1 MVAWNPWNACS
12 ELIEVVT
19 ALRNANDALLDA
31 TMSGEVV
38 EATRLLQDVAVLER
52 RRNRLVHKTNP
63 GVAPVT
69 SSYESSIPLRDQVIQ
84 ALQLTGRPSSARLV
98 SDVTKSRWAERVD
111 TAKLSYLRRDEARS
125 WRRSQELPGR
135 HARDVYVVPALTYDR
150 FTPVRGTV
158 ALSTWPISLR
168 LIAPLSPRVD
178 MLHST
183 VALAEEVSA
192 VAGTNYE
199 APMMRLV
206 ARLGATI
213 PGVKPFGADPHAVI
227 EAARAELEEIEE
239 TDELE
244 RSQAAER
251 ASAQLDAEAL
261 LFGTQIHTIR
271 SHVLVDHD
279 DQHAGSARNLP
290 RRLSCGSP
298 STPDVLPVRW
308 RHRGASAVPRLMLR
322 PSISTSSGA

>member
-1 MVAWNPWNACS
+1 MVYMERAQ

-19 ALRNANDALLDA
+19 ALRTANDALVAA
-31 TMSGEVV
+31 TTSGDVPES
-38 EATRLLQDVAVLER
+38 TRLLRDIAALER
-52 RRNRLVHKTNP
+52 RRNRLVRKGNP
-63 GVAPVT
+63 DVVPAATP
-69 SSYESSIPLRDQVIQ
+69 YESSIPLRDQVIR

-111 TAKLSYLRRDEARS
+111 TAKLSYLRRDEGRS
-125 WRRSQELPGR
+125 WRKSQEVAGR
-135 HARDVYVVPALTYDR
+135 YARDVYVVPALTYDR

-158 ALSTWPISLR
+158 ALSTWPVSLR

-183 VALAEEVSA
+183 VALAEEATA

-213 PGVKPFGADPHAVI
+213 PGVKPFGAEPELVI
-227 EAARAELEEIEE
+227 EAAQAELKELEN

-244 RSQAAER
+244 RSEASER
-251 ASAQLDAEAL
+251 AQAQLDAEAL
-261 LFGTQIHTIR
+261 LFGTQIRT
-271 SHVLVDHD
+271 V
-279 DQHAGSARNLP
+279 
-290 RRLSCGSP
+290 
-298 STPDVLPVRW
+298 T
-308 RHRGASAVPRLMLR
+308 
-322 PSISTSSGA
+322 SGAAGGSR

>member
-1 MVAWNPWNACS
+1 MEAAR

-31 TMSGEVV
+31 TMSGDVA
-38 EATRLLQDVAVLER
+38 EATRLLQHVAVLER
-52 RRNRLVHKTNP
+52 RRNRLVHKSNP
-63 GVAPVT
+63 GVAPST
-69 SSYESSIPLRDQVIQ
+69 SSYESSVPLRDQVIR

-111 TAKLSYLRRDEARS
+111 TAKLSYLRRDEGRS
-125 WRRSQELPGR
+125 WQKSQELPGR
-135 HARDVYVVPALTYDR
+135 QARDVYVVPALTYDR

-158 ALSTWPISLR
+158 ALSTWPTGLR

-183 VALAEEVSA
+183 VALAEEAST

-213 PGVKPFGADPHAVI
+213 PGVKPFGAEPQAVI
-227 EAARAELEEIEE
+227 GAARAELTEIEE

-244 RSQAAER
+244 RSEAAER
-251 ASAQLDAEAL
+251 AHAQLDAKAL
-261 LFGTQIHTIR
+261 LFGTQIRT
-271 SHVLVDHD
+271 V
-279 DQHAGSARNLP
+279 A
-290 RRLSCGSP
+290 
-298 STPDVLPVRW
+298 
-308 RHRGASAVPRLMLR
+308 
-322 PSISTSSGA
+322 SGAAGGSR